1 MSLQTRILLLVS
13 TLLVITVIG
22 TVSVLTWTTRQAL
35 LDQTEADGEII
46 AGLLARSA
54 SFANE
59 VPAEVED
66 AIGDQMVVSAT
77 ITSHLVAIAEA
88 SGMSRDEIIAMLQDI
103 TEHTVLAEFW
113 ITDEHGHAYLTTEPD
128 IDFTFS
134 PDPVEQPQAS
144 AFWPLLTG
152 EEDVVI
158 QDAQK
163 REVDDGVFKYVGV
176 GGVDKPRIIQLGT
189 GAELLDELAAT
200 MGPERL
206 ADEVVLGGNINSIRI
221 VDHNFQT
228 VAYSVPPGAGDLAT
242 DWTQVTPEQRGAIIS
257 GQTMTVQNGAELQV
271 VAPIL
276 DADGRVTGA
285 VLVSLPTV
293 RVQEALRQNLQAALV
308 VALSALAVGVIASL
322 LIARW
327 VTQPVVRLTE
337 AAEAVE
343 AGTCDPAS
351 LEGVALRQDKLGQLA
366 RVFQNMAREVQLR
379 EQRLKAQVQEL
390 SIEID
395 RSREARQVAEITET
409 DYFQQLQAKA
419 RTLRARPAPGAAGD

>member
-1 MSLQTRILLLVS
+1 MSLQTRILLLVT
-13 TLLVITVIG
+13 TLLVITVVG

-35 LDQTEADGEII
+35 LDQTKADGEII
-46 AGLLARSA
+46 AGMLARSA

-59 VPAEVED
+59 VPSQVEET
-66 AIGDQMVVSAT
+66 IGEQMVVGAT
-77 ITSHLVAIAEA
+77 ITSHLIAIAEA
-88 SGMSRDEIIAMLQDI
+88 SGMAPDEIVAMLQDI
-103 TEHTVLAEFW
+103 TEQTVLAEFW
-113 ITDEHGHAYLTTEPD
+113 VTDENGHAYMTTETD

-152 EEDVVI
+152 EETVVI

-163 REVDDGVFKYVGV
+163 REIDDGVFKYVGV
-176 GGVDKPRIIQLGT
+176 AGVDQPRIIELGT
-189 GAELLDELAAT
+189 SADLLDQLAAT

-206 ADEVVLGGNINSIRI
+206 ADEVVLGGHINSIRI

-228 VAYSVPPGAGDLAT
+228 VAFSVPPGAGDLAT

-257 GQTMTVQNGAELQV
+257 GEPTTVQRGTELQV
-271 VAPIL
+271 VSPIF
-276 DADGRVTGA
+276 DADQRVTGA

-293 RVQEALRQNLQAALV
+293 RVQEALRENLRAAMA
-308 VALSALAVGVIASL
+308 VAVSALAVGVVASV

-327 VTQPVVRLTE
+327 VTLPVVQLTE
-337 AAEAVE
+337 AAESVE
-343 AGTCDPAS
+343 AGECEPDTLDQ
-351 LEGVALRQDKLGQLA
+351 VAQRRDKLGHLA
-366 RVFQNMAREVQLR
+366 KVFQSMAREVQLR

-390 SIEID
+390 TIEID

-409 DYFQQLQAKA
+409 DYFQDLQAKA
-419 RTLRARPAPGAAGD
+419 RTLRARPAPGD